1 MKKMMTALAVGVACA
16 FVAPAAFA
24 GEGQGFVAAEV
35 GQSRIKIEGES
46 STDTSFAIRGGYM
59 FNNNLGVEGF
69 YGHYYDKSLSASDS
83 GMTGTLKPTLNAYGV
98 GVVGKWNLTGEGRSD
113 GLFAKGHLGVM
124 QANAKASA
132 TLTSGGTTYSGSAKS
147 NSTTAYVGVGLG
159 YDFNRN
165 VGVSVNYDYFRP
177 KFKID
182 GIGSSN
188 VTVNTWS
195 LGFEYR
201 F

>member
-1 MKKMMTALAVGVACA
+1 MKKMISALAVGVACA
-16 FVAPAAFA
+16 LVAPAAFA
-24 GEGQGFVAAEV
+24 GEGQGFVGAEV
-35 GQSRIKIEGES
+35 GQSKIKIEGES
-46 STDTSFAIRGGYM
+46 SKDTSFAIRGGYM
-59 FNNNLGVEGF
+59 FNNNVGVEGF
-69 YGHYYDKSLSASDS
+69 YGRYYDKTLHASDS
-83 GMTGTLKPTLNAYGV
+83 GMTGTLKPTLDGYGV
-98 GVVGKWNLTGEGRSD
+98 GVVGKWNLTGATNNT

-132 TLTSGGTTYSGSAKS
+132 TLDIDGTTYSGSVKS
-147 NSTTAYVGVGLG
+147 HTTTGYIGVGLG

-177 KFKID
+177 KFKVA
-182 GIGSSN
+182 GESSN
-188 VTVNTWS
+188 VPVNTWS